1 MPFRLLL
8 LFYFFGISFSALAQQ
23 GTIRGEVKGPE
34 GQPLL
39 AELFLQEQQRVVS
52 SNDSGQFS
60 FSDIPYGTYHLIIYA
75 PDLQSQTLQIKLQ
88 EPQLHMKIT
97 LKEFSKEL
105 ATVVIEGRSDVEK
118 IVRRLNAVEGF
129 GIYEA
134 KKNEVIMLDRL
145 VANKATNNARQ
156 VFASVPGLNIWESD
170 EAGLQLD
177 IAARGLSPN
186 RTSNFNTR
194 LNGYDMSADA
204 LGYPESYFA
213 PPMQAVERIE
223 IVRGAASLQYGPQFG
238 GMVNFVLKEPPADKK
253 LGLTTEQ
260 TVGSYGFLNTF
271 NSLGGTSGKWKYHGY
286 YQYKRSDGW
295 RENTSFDLHSA
306 FAGVGY
312 QASDRLALKLE
323 YTHMN
328 YLTQQAG
335 GLTDALFRQNPRQ
348 SLRSRNWFQVRWNL
362 MALLLNY
369 QLSENT
375 KLNMRSFGL
384 LSGREALG
392 NLERINRADDG
403 GNRTLIRDA
412 YRNFGSETRLLHNY
426 KLNDQL
432 AALLVGFRY
441 YQGFTRKQQG
451 DANNGSGP
459 DFDYL
464 NPEDLENSDFDFPS
478 RNYSFF
484 AENIFNLSK
493 RFSLTPGFRWEYIRT
508 MSEGEYKQTI
518 TDFAGNIIQRNRFE
532 EETDVARSF
541 LLGGLGLSYK
551 YHEERE
557 LYANFSQN
565 FRSVTFSDL
574 RIDNPNFVLDSA
586 ITDERGFNI
595 DLGLRG
601 KLGKRLSYDMSLF
614 YLRYNNRI
622 GFLLLADQP
631 PLFLDYRFRT
641 NVGDSRH
648 IGLEAYGQLDA
659 TDWIFGN
666 RRNFRATAFSNL
678 SWIRARYVNS
688 QDASIIGNR
697 VEYVPEWMYR
707 GGLRLGWKSL
717 DIVYQA
723 SAVGEQFT
731 DATNTGERPGEF
743 VSNAVAGLNPAYF
756 VMDMSAS
763 YQWQKWQFSLSVN
776 NVANA
781 RYFTRRASSYPGP
794 GIIPATARTFY
805 LSVRFSL

>member
-1 MPFRLLL
+1 MPFRSPLI
-8 LFYFFGISFSALAQQ
+8 LFLFMISCPLFAQQ
-23 GTIRGEVKGPE
+23 GTISGEVKGPE

-39 AELFLQEQQRVVS
+39 AELYLQEEQEIIT
-52 SNDSGQFS
+52 SNQEGRFYFDE
-60 FSDIPYGTYHLIIYA
+60 IPYGTYHLIVYA
-75 PDLQSQTLQIKLQ
+75 PDLKSQTLQIKLL
-88 EPQLHMKIT
+88 EPKLDMKIT
-97 LKEFSKEL
+97 LQEFQQEL
-105 ATVVIEGRSDVEK
+105 ASVVIEGKADVDK
-118 IVRRLNAVEGF
+118 IVRQLNAVEGF

-134 KKNEVIMLDRL
+134 KKNEVIMLDKL
-145 VANKATNNARQ
+145 TANKATNNARQ

-238 GMVNFVLKEPPADKK
+238 GMVNFVLKEPPSDKK
-253 LGLTTEQ
+253 IGLTTEQ
-260 TVGSYGFLNTF
+260 TVGSYGFFNTF
-271 NSLGGTSGKWKYHGY
+271 NRIGGTSGKWNYQAF

-295 RENTSFDLHSA
+295 RENTQFDLHSG
-306 FAGVGY
+306 FAAIGY
-312 QASDRLALKLE
+312 QASDRLSLKLE
-323 YTHMN
+323 YTHMR
-328 YLTQQAG
+328 YLAQQAG

-348 SLRSRNWFQVRWNL
+348 SLRNRNWFQVRWNL

-375 KLNMRSFGL
+375 KLNVRNFGL

-403 GNRTLIRDA
+403 GNRTLIRDR
-412 YRNFGSETRLLHNY
+412 YQNFGSETRLLHNY
-426 KLNDQL
+426 KLGEQL
-432 AALLVGFRY
+432 GALLVGFRY

-451 DANNGSGP
+451 DGNDGSGP
-459 DFDYL
+459 DFTFL
-464 NPEDLENSDFDFPS
+464 NPSDLENSDFDFPS

-484 AENIFNLSK
+484 AENIFNVSK
-493 RFSLTPGFRWEYIRT
+493 QFSITPGFRWEHIRT

-518 TDFAGNIIQRNRFE
+518 TDFAGNIVQQNEFE
-532 EETDVARSF
+532 ESTDVGRSF
-541 LLGGLGLSYK
+541 FLTGLGLSYK
-551 YHEERE
+551 YHDKRE
-557 LYANFSQN
+557 IYANFSQN

-586 ITDERGFNI
+586 ITDERGYNI
-595 DLGLRG
+595 DLGIRG
-601 KLGKRLSYDMSLF
+601 EVWKRVSFDMSLF

-648 IGLEAYGQLDA
+648 FGLEAYGQLDA
-659 TDWIFGN
+659 TDWLFGN
-666 RRNFRATAFSNL
+666 KKDFKATFFSNL

-688 QDASIIGNR
+688 RDATIIGNK

-717 DIVYQA
+717 SLVYQT

-731 DATNTGERPGEF
+731 DATNSGENPGEF
-743 VSNAVAGLNPAYF
+743 VSNAVAGLNPSYL
-756 VMDMSAS
+756 VMDVSAS

-776 NVANA
+776 NLANTA
-781 RYFTRRASSYPGP
+781 YFTRRASSYPGP
-794 GIIPATARTFY
+794 GIIPATGRTLYFGV
-805 LSVRFSL
+805 SFSL